1 MKVEEIDGLNMVTYE
16 ESDFPSDFFSWS
28 KEQQIE
34 FRQKLIRDY
43 EASKQGHNSKKPHKK
58 HKW

>member
-1 MKVEEIDGLNMVTYE
+1 MKVEEINGLNLVTYE

-34 FRQKLIRDY
+34 FRQKLIKDY
-43 EASKQGHNSKKPHKK
+43 EASKQGHKGKKPHKK
-58 HKW
+58 H